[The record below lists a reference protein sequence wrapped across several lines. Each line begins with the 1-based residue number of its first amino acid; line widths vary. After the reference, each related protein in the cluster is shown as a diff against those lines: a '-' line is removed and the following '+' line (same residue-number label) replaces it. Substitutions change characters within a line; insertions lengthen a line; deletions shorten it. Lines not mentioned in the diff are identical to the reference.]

1 MNCPVGETC
10 ARGICKCGDNPS
22 CDGKKSYDCDST
34 LNEPQCTKGI
44 NSLETLKSLAYKYLH
59 KTCL

>member
-22 CDGKKSYDCDST
+22 CDGKKSYDCDNT

-44 NSLETLKSLAYKYLH
+44 NSLETLKSLAYK
-59 KTCL
+59 

>member
-22 CDGKKSYDCDST
+22 CDGKKSYDCDNT

-44 NSLETLKSLAYKYLH
+44 NSLETLKSLAYKYLMNM
-59 KTCL
+59 